1 MILAN
6 NHYIYHMNL
15 EDIIKKRG
23 DMRKGGK
30 HLENKL
36 VRKEIELKF
45 KEKKCFKETVMAN
58 E

>member
-1 MILAN
+1 
-6 NHYIYHMNL
+6 MNL
-15 EDIIKKRG
+15 EDIIKERG

-36 VRKEIELKF
+36 YRKEIEKILD
-45 KEKKCFKETVMAN
+45 KEEKCFKETVMAH